1 MGLVDLRC
9 VVKTFGQVVAVDRV
23 SLSIEAGEFV
33 VLLGPSGCG
42 KTTTLRMI
50 AGLEVPDDGEIY
62 LAGQRVFSAQERA
75 LVPPQKRN
83 VGMVFQSYALWPHMT
98 VFENV
103 AFGLR
108 VQRKPRSLIRSEVG
122 TALTYMQ
129 LEGLER
135 RYPHELSGGQQQ
147 RVALARM
154 IVARPRVF
162 LMDEPLSN
170 LDAKLRTEMRAEIKR
185 LHRDLS
191 ATTVYV
197 THDQLEALTLASRIV
212 VMKDGTIQQD
222 DAPATVY
229 ERPANL
235 FVAEFVGSYPINL
248 LEGQLIIED
257 GRACFNHPKVVV
269 PTKVLPSAAG
279 EEVVLAIRPED
290 VILVQDRASGPVLGE
305 GAGLVA
311 TVKAVFPA
319 GRESTAHVDVGGR
332 TWTIICAKGVVLEV
346 GDQVDLFLSSLQI
359 LLYRRH
365 TGELI
370 PKGSL
375 ST

>member
-9 VVKTFGQVVAVDRV
+9 VTKTFGQVVAVDRV

-42 KTTTLRMI
+42 KTTTLRMV
-50 AGLEVPDDGEIY
+50 AGLELPDDGEIY
-62 LAGQRVFSAQERA
+62 LAGQRVFSAQERV

-108 VQRKPRSLIRSEVG
+108 VQKKARSFVRSEVR
-122 TALTYMQ
+122 TALAYMQ
-129 LEGLER
+129 LEDLAR

-185 LHRDLS
+185 LHRDLA

-222 DAPATVY
+222 ATPSTLY
-229 ERPANL
+229 ECPANL

-248 LEGQLIIED
+248 IEGRLVVED
-257 GRACFNHPKVVV
+257 GRACFAHPEVIV
-269 PTKVLPSAAG
+269 PTKLSLPAAC
-279 EEVVLAIRPED
+279 EEVMLAIRPED
-290 VILVQDRASGPVLGE
+290 VVLVQDQAPPPAGE

-319 GRESTAHVDVGGR
+319 GRESTAHVDVSGR
-332 TWTIICAKGVVLEV
+332 TWTIICAKGIAVEV
-346 GDQVDLFLSSLQI
+346 GDQVDLFLPSSRI
-359 LLYRRH
+359 LLYRRDI
-365 TGELI
+365 GELI
-370 PKGSL
+370 QKGSL
-375 ST
+375 GT